1 MNKHILVVDDS
12 PVNRMVFKAIIN
24 DWSNTKTS
32 FANNGAEGIE
42 VLRNQQVDL
51 VLMDLQ
57 MPVMNG
63 YEATIA
69 IRNHE
74 AGPKNTGIPIIA
86 VTTEDHEG
94 TKERVLEIGM
104 NDYMNKPVDR
114 HTLLQ
119 KIQLLLF

>member
-86 VTTEDHEG
+86 VTTEDQEG

-114 HTLLQ
+114 HTLLH
-119 KIQLLLF
+119 KIRMLLF

>member
-74 AGPKNTGIPIIA
+74 
-86 VTTEDHEG
+86 G

-119 KIQLLLF
+119 KIQLLLL